1 VTYHNKPVNKRTSQ
15 ITNQKNNKIIL
26 QKKWT
31 SSWVWITKNT
41 HKQG

>member
-1 VTYHNKPVNKRTSQ
+1 VTYHNKPVNKLTSQ
-15 ITNQKNNKIIL
+15 ITNLKNNKIIL